1 MTVDLSEGKAYLTD
15 WVLIEE
21 KKDGGMMRK
30 KKQAAATAAQS
41 AAAGGASSSGASAPS
56 VAEKAPTPAPETG
69 RRASAKS
76 KVTATATPLSKT
88 EQNPLEKAP
97 QLSSRFFMCDGR
109 ASARASVSCSCRYCV
124 VCLFVRKLRWSD

>member
-1 MTVDLSEGKAYLTD
+1 
-15 WVLIEE
+15 
-21 KKDGGMMRK
+21 MRK

-76 KVTATATPLSKT
+76 KATATRRPPLAQT
-88 EQNPLEKAP
+88 ERNPRESAAIELE
-97 QLSSRFFMCDGR
+97 FFMCDGR
-109 ASARASVSCSCRYCV
+109 ASARARTIVLCFV
-124 VCLFVRKLRWSD
+124 FLQVLCLFVCS